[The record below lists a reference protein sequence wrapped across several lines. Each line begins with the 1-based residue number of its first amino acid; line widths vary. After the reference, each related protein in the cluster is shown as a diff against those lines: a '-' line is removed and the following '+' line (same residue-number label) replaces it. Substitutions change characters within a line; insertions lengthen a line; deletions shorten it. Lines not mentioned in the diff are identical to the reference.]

1 MGRRAPASTRPEAQL
16 PAAPAWHLDSV
27 GVAAEARGRG
37 IRKPLAEHRLRR
49 AHAAGHAAVLET
61 ATPRKVAFYERLGF
75 RVVLDADAP
84 GGGPHVW
91 FLRCDP

>member
-27 GVAAEARGRG
+27 G
-37 IRKPLAEHRLRR
+37 
-49 AHAAGHAAVLET
+49 VLET